1 VCHIIMESINENRIR
16 PTRVSDEMRQM
27 DDRIKSRRKIAP
39 QLTILGFGLVG
50 GLVSSLA
57 ISGLI
62 LMVEKIT
69 AVPVGTFYMVLMA
82 AITGFQG
89 YSVLMIEIG
98 LSLHLICGSV
108 LGIIMAVPFAYSKK
122 GSIFQYAPVYGLIF
136 GLASWT
142 VLFLPITLGMV
153 LPFISSIEIQP
164 ISQQVPTG
172 PVASIDNSK
181 LLELSNEITYGAL
194 PFNMFYGLVGAI
206 VIKSLCERYLKRIG
220 FLEHLLKNAD

>member
-1 VCHIIMESINENRIR
+1 MESINENRSR
-16 PTRVSDEMRQM
+16 LTRVSDEMRQM
-27 DDRIKSRRKIAP
+27 DDRIKQRRNISP

-69 AVPVGTFYMVLMA
+69 VVPVGTFYMVLMA
-82 AITGFQG
+82 AITGLQG
-89 YSVLMIEIG
+89 YSVLMITIG

-108 LGIIMAVPFAYSKK
+108 LGMIMAIPFAYSKK
-122 GSIFQYAPVYGLIF
+122 GSIFRYAPVYGLIF

-142 VLFLPITLGMV
+142 ILFLPITLGMI

-181 LLELSNEITYGAL
+181 LLELSSEITYGAL

-206 VIKSLCERYLKRIG
+206 VIKSLCERYQKRKR
-220 FLEHLLKNAD
+220 FLEHSLKNAD

>member
-1 VCHIIMESINENRIR
+1 MKSINENRIR
-16 PTRVSDEMRQM
+16 LTRVLDEMRQM
-27 DDRIKSRRKIAP
+27 DDRIKPRRNISP
-39 QLTILGFGLVG
+39 QLAILGFGLVG

-69 AVPVGTFYMVLMA
+69 AVPVGTFYMVLMD
-82 AITGFQG
+82 AITGLQG
-89 YSVLMIEIG
+89 YSVLMIAIG

-108 LGIIMAVPFAYSKK
+108 LGIIMAIPFAYFKK

-142 VLFLPITLGMV
+142 VLFLPITLGMI

-181 LLELSNEITYGAL
+181 LLELSSEITYGAL

-206 VIKSLCERYLKRIG
+206 VIKSLCERYLKRKRFI
-220 FLEHLLKNAD
+220 EHSLKNAD

>member
-1 VCHIIMESINENRIR
+1 MESINENRIR

>member
-1 VCHIIMESINENRIR
+1 MESINENRIR
-16 PTRVSDEMRQM
+16 PTRVSDEMRQL

>member
-1 VCHIIMESINENRIR
+1 MESINENTIR
-16 PTRVSDEMRQM
+16 LTRVADEMIQT
-27 DDRIKSRRKIAP
+27 DHRIKPRRNIAP
-39 QLTILGFGLVG
+39 QLTILGLGLVG

-62 LMVEKIT
+62 LMVEKVT

-82 AITGFQG
+82 AITGLQG
-89 YSVLMIEIG
+89 YSVLMIAIG

-108 LGIIMAVPFAYSKK
+108 LGIIMAIPFAYSKK
-122 GSIFQYAPVYGLIF
+122 GSIFQYAPVYGMIF
-136 GLASWT
+136 GLALWT
-142 VLFLPITLGMV
+142 ILFLPITLGMV

-181 LLELSNEITYGAL
+181 LLELSSEITYGAL

-206 VIKSLCERYLKRIG
+206 VIKSLCERYLKRKR
-220 FLEHLLKNAD
+220 FLEHSLKNAD

>member
-1 VCHIIMESINENRIR
+1 MESINEN
-16 PTRVSDEMRQM
+16 RVSDEMRQM
-27 DDRIKSRRKIAP
+27 DDRIKPRRNIAP
-39 QLTILGFGLVG
+39 QPTILGFGLVG

-89 YSVLMIEIG
+89 YSVFMIAIG

-108 LGIIMAVPFAYSKK
+108 LGIIMAIPFAYSKK

-142 VLFLPITLGMV
+142 ILFLPITLGMV

-164 ISQQVPTG
+164 ISQQVPSG

-181 LLELSNEITYGAL
+181 LLELSSEITYGAL

-206 VIKSLCERYLKRIG
+206 VIKSLYERHLKRKR
-220 FLEHLLKNAD
+220 FLEHSLKNAD

>member
-1 VCHIIMESINENRIR
+1 
-16 PTRVSDEMRQM
+16 MRRM
-27 DDRIKSRRKIAP
+27 DDRNEPRRNITP
-39 QLTILGFGLVG
+39 RFTILGYGLFG
-50 GLVSSLA
+50 GLVASLA

-62 LMVEKIT
+62 LMVEKVT

-82 AITGFQG
+82 AITGLQG
-89 YSVLMIEIG
+89 YSVPMIAIG

-108 LGIIMAVPFAYSKK
+108 LGMIMAIPFAYSKK

-136 GLASWT
+136 GFALWT
-142 VLFLPITLGMV
+142 ILFLPITFGMV

-181 LLELSNEITYGAL
+181 LLELSSKITYGAL
-194 PFNMFYGLVGAI
+194 PFNMFYGLVGAT
-206 VIKSLCERYLKRIG
+206 VIKSLSESYLKRRS
-220 FLEHLLKNAD
+220 LEHSLKNPD

>member
-1 VCHIIMESINENRIR
+1 MESINENRIR

-108 LGIIMAVPFAYSKK
+108 LGIIMAIPFAYSKK

>member
-1 VCHIIMESINENRIR
+1 
-16 PTRVSDEMRQM
+16 MRQM
-27 DDRIKSRRKIAP
+27 DDRIKPRRKIAP
-39 QLTILGFGLVG
+39 QLTTLGFGLVG

-62 LMVEKIT
+62 LMVEKVT
-69 AVPVGTFYMVLMA
+69 SVPVGTFYMVLMA
-82 AITGFQG
+82 AITGLQG
-89 YSVLMIEIG
+89 YSVLMIAIG

-108 LGIIMAVPFAYSKK
+108 LGIIMAIPFAYSKK

-136 GLASWT
+136 GLALWT

-181 LLELSNEITYGAL
+181 LLELSSEITYGAL
-194 PFNMFYGLVGAI
+194 PFNIFYGLVGAI
-206 VIKSLCERYLKRIG
+206 VIKSLSERYLKRKG
-220 FLEHLLKNAD
+220 FLEHTLKNAD

>member
-1 VCHIIMESINENRIR
+1 
-16 PTRVSDEMRQM
+16 M
-27 DDRIKSRRKIAP
+27 DDRVKSKRNISP
-39 QLTILGFGLVG
+39 QLTILGYGLVG
-50 GLVSSLA
+50 GVVSSLA

-62 LMVEKIT
+62 LMVEKVT

-82 AITGFQG
+82 AITGLQG
-89 YSVLMIEIG
+89 YSVLMIAIG

-108 LGIIMAVPFAYSKK
+108 LGIIMAIPFAYSKK
-122 GSIFQYAPVYGLIF
+122 GSIFQYAPVYGMIF
-136 GLASWT
+136 GLALWT

-181 LLELSNEITYGAL
+181 LLELSSEITYGAL
-194 PFNMFYGLVGAI
+194 PFNMFYGLVGAV
-206 VIKSLCERYLKRIG
+206 VIKSLCERYLGKEKILRTFI
-220 FLEHLLKNAD
+220 KKC

>member
-1 VCHIIMESINENRIR
+1 VESINENTIR
-16 PTRVSDEMRQM
+16 LTRVSNEMRQM
-27 DDRIKSRRKIAP
+27 DDRFKSRRNIAP

-82 AITGFQG
+82 AITGLQG
-89 YSVLMIEIG
+89 YSVPMIAIG

-108 LGIIMAVPFAYSKK
+108 LGMIMAIPFAYSKK
-122 GSIFQYAPVYGLIF
+122 GSIFRYAPVYGLIF

-142 VLFLPITLGMV
+142 ILFLPITLGMV

-181 LLELSNEITYGAL
+181 LLELSSEITYGAL
-194 PFNMFYGLVGAI
+194 PFNMFYGLVAAI
-206 VIKSLCERYLKRIG
+206 VIKSLCERYLKMKR
-220 FLEHLLKNAD
+220 FLEHSLKNAD

>member
-1 VCHIIMESINENRIR
+1 VESINENTIR
-16 PTRVSDEMRQM
+16 LTRVSDEMRQT
-27 DDRIKSRRKIAP
+27 DDRIKPRRNIAP

-82 AITGFQG
+82 AITGLQG
-89 YSVLMIEIG
+89 YSILMIAIG

-108 LGIIMAVPFAYSKK
+108 LGIIMAIPFAYSKK
-122 GSIFQYAPVYGLIF
+122 GSIFQDAPVYGLIF

-142 VLFLPITLGMV
+142 ILFLPITLGMV

-164 ISQQVPTG
+164 ISQQVPSG

-181 LLELSNEITYGAL
+181 LLELSSEITYGAL

-206 VIKSLCERYLKRIG
+206 VIKSLYERHLKRKR
-220 FLEHLLKNAD
+220 FLEYSLKNAD

>member
-1 VCHIIMESINENRIR
+1 ME
-16 PTRVSDEMRQM
+16 VSHEMRQM
-27 DDRIKSRRKIAP
+27 DNRIKSRRNISP
-39 QLTILGFGLVG
+39 QLTILGLGLAG

-62 LMVEKIT
+62 LMVEKVT
-69 AVPVGTFYMVLMA
+69 AVPVGTFYMVLVA
-82 AITGFQG
+82 AITGLQG
-89 YSVLMIEIG
+89 YSVLMIAIG

-108 LGIIMAVPFAYSKK
+108 LGIIMAIPFAYSKK
-122 GSIFQYAPVYGLIF
+122 SSIFQYAPVYGLIF
-136 GLASWT
+136 GLALWT
-142 VLFLPITLGMV
+142 ILFLPITLGMV

-181 LLELSNEITYGAL
+181 LLDLSSEITYGAL

-206 VIKSLCERYLKRIG
+206 VIKSLCESYQREKG
-220 FLEHLLKNAD
+220 FLEHSLKNVD